1 MTESQSA
8 ALDDL
13 LSRWHAW
20 QQGAKA
26 SRGFAP
32 KALVCGEYRTSR
44 QYDDG
49 NGALDSDLE
58 ALRSRQVDHEVRQM
72 AEPHRT
78 AVYCEARNLST
89 GWAVW
94 ESPRLPRVRA
104 EREAIIA
111 EARHTVFVRV
121 VAAGLI

>member
-89 GWAVW
+89 GYAVW
-94 ESPRLPRVRA
+94 SSPRLPRHAV
-104 EREAIIA
+104 ERES
-111 EARHTVFVRV
+111 VV
-121 VAAGLI
+121 VAARQIICGRLVASGLI